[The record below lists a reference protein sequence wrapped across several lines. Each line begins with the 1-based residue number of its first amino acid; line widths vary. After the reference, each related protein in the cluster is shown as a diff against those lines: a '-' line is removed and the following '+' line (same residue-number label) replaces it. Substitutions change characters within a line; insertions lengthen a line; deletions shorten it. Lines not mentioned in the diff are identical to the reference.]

1 MAGQDHALS
10 PTRPGVNRAGTR
22 SRPGRTESS
31 ENTAALDE
39 LLGYAARQGASD
51 VVIIAGAPV
60 ALRVEGK
67 LTASAGPVLAA
78 EDTRNLLLP
87 LLTPAQAQELQRN
100 KSIDFCFSRDQ
111 IGRFRAN
118 VHHQRGM
125 LAGSIRLLPAR
136 IPTLDSL
143 HLPGTLAPL

>member
-1 MAGQDHALS
+1 MAGYDHELS
-10 PTRPGVNRAGTR
+10 EIVAELNRAATG
-22 SRPGRTESS
+22 SPPGRTESS
-31 ENTAALDE
+31 EDTATLDE

-100 KSIDFCFSRDQ
+100 KSIDFCFSRD
-111 IGRFRAN
+111 
-118 VHHQRGM
+118 
-125 LAGSIRLLPAR
+125 
-136 IPTLDSL
+136 
-143 HLPGTLAPL
+143 